1 MKITNLQVQDSI
13 PALETLSK
21 VKLPAKAA
29 FAIAKSI
36 RKLQEIEVSINKV
49 LTDLYNKYGDKNED
63 GTLRIKENKLTF
75 AGDNFKNFIK
85 EKQDLMLAENELVG
99 LRVIKIDELGEA
111 SVEPSVLGMLDW
123 LIQME

>member
-36 RKLQEIEVSINKV
+36 RKLQEIDVSINKV

-63 GTLRIKENKLTF
+63 GTLKIKENKLTF